1 MRIRFQGLE
10 LGDTESSDSD
20 VLITGF
26 EKTSPELRSNDVPLE
41 GRDGVSP
48 GRDFFGSRILPFEIT
63 TNRNTMIEA
72 RTTLALFIRAWR
84 SAAIRLDAGV
94 LVPLDYQAV
103 DDPRWRRVYGRPR
116 RISDPDFGDLMAQG
130 AAEVPCE
137 FEVMDA
143 RVYTGGPDG
152 EQQVRLGQVE
162 DYIGGGWKFPMRFP
176 VRGSAIAGSRVGSI
190 TVGGEIPTS
199 AVIEF
204 HGPGRRLALDGNR
217 GWHVGLRESVNLAHD
232 EVITLDP
239 LTGTVTDNFGRARY
253 GALDK
258 RTPLDGVELTPGTE
272 NVFFTAL
279 DDTRQAFSVIRW
291 REAYSSL

>member
-1 MRIRFQGLE
+1 MRIRFRGIE
-10 LGDTESSDSD
+10 VGHTSGRAGDVVISGFDPTYPDMRSSD
-20 VLITGF
+20 T
-26 EKTSPELRSNDVPLE
+26 PLE

-48 GRDFFGSRILPFEIT
+48 GRDYFGSRTMTFDLS
-63 TNRNTMIEA
+63 TNRSTMVEA
-72 RTTLALFIRAWR
+72 RQTVAAFIRTWR
-84 SAAIRLDAGV
+84 DAAIRLDAGV

-116 RISDPDFGDLMAQG
+116 RVNEPDFGVLMRQG
-130 AAEVPCE
+130 VARVTCD
-137 FEVMDA
+137 FEVMNP

-152 EQQVRLGQVE
+152 ERQVRLGQVE
-162 DYIGGGWKFPMRFP
+162 DYIGGGWKFPMKFP
-176 VRGSAIAGSRVGSI
+176 VRGTAVAGSRVGSI

-217 GWHVGLRESVNLAHD
+217 GWHVGLKESVRLAYD

-239 LTGTVTDNFGRARY
+239 LTGTVTDNFGRPRY

-258 RTPLDGVELTPGTE
+258 RTDLLGVELEPGTE
-272 NVFFTAL
+272 NVFFSAM

-291 REAYSSL
+291 REAFSSL